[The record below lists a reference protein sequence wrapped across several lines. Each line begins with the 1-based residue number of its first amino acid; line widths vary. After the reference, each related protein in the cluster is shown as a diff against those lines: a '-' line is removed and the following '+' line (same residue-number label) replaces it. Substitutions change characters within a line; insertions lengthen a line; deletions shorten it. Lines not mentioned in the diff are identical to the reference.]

1 MFGWYEYKLG
11 SRFDLL
17 LFTKMLAIVI
27 DRRPKRQKIC

>member
-17 LFTKMLAIVI
+17 LFTKMLGIVR
-27 DRRPKRQKIC
+27 DRRPNCQKIC